1 MKRKTLISSILT
13 IALCLSLIAGSTYAL
28 FTSQDEVN
36 IAVTSGKV
44 SVEAVILNNT
54 LTTSSLDVVQNQ
66 GFANGGTA
74 LFTDSDNQKLE
85 LTNMTP
91 GDKVEFQ
98 IQITNTSNV
107 KIQYRLTWVVEG
119 DLYPYLVATADD
131 VALVNNVTPW
141 AEWAIPAN
149 GSESKTIDV
158 SVELPAEVEN
168 VAQEKSATISFKIEA
183 VQANAIVEEVANA
196 DQLWAA
202 LEMGVDHI
210 TLIDDITFDD
220 GKSLV
225 IDEGVTVELALNGN
239 TITNP
244 VKNAA
249 ALINHGELTIS
260 GEGAIVNGV
269 NDASYID
276 DKGNT
281 VKNAS
286 KTIEN
291 FGKLVING
299 GSIGTKDSAGNAVYN
314 RGGEV
319 TINGGTFASRGES
332 AKGAGYAAYAFLN
345 NGGTMVINDA
355 TVVDPTHGLF
365 ASYDGTLTVNGGNY
379 TLTGEFACYVTYTT
393 NGTITINGGNINVEY
408 TRNNNY
414 MYAYAN
420 GTNYFKNNVTANGFV
435 TLLGGTYSGWSTIA
449 NYVSSE
455 YYQAYDNG
463 NGTWTIA
470 PAEGVTL
477 VDDVQELTT
486 ALTTAAAAGAG
497 DSTVL
502 LSGNIDLT
510 GTTWTPISVDGYH
523 GAGVVTVEGNGAT
536 ITGLTAPLFAG
547 GFAGKSGIIIKNLTI
562 ADSTI
567 AGGTQGGGA
576 FIDCADSMHVI
587 TLENCHLVDSTVT
600 GERTG
605 GLIGW
610 CSGYAKLD
618 DGPVKANVTIKN
630 CSVTGC
636 EIIGAGSAAG
646 IAGHPGASDYTYTT
660 IENCSVKDT
669 TIHSNDNDSWR
680 VGAIVGTANNGHVVI
695 NNCTVENVAISQ
707 INKTAPA
714 GQSNLFG
721 RFVPSGTGTLV
732 IDGVNYVANATDLQA
747 ALDSAVTGTTIQL
760 LPGVNYGALAVRPTA
775 NNETTMYCET
785 HNFTTTDAEEFK
797 AHLAESG
804 YHTTPKYTTT
814 FKDVTIIGAEG
825 ATITGFDAFSGHAYG
840 DVYDY
845 VRDMDFD
852 VGSAYYLT
860 LNMSNLTFKDV
871 AFTGQVN
878 INTSDAASVYDGVT
892 FDGCSFT
899 TGGTTAAI
907 RYYNEANNGN
917 VKNITVNDC
926 TFTNCYQGIY
936 VHHVNGIT
944 VTDSKF
950 DTTGHNAIA
959 MQGHDG
965 AVALKNVVITGNT
978 FDNIGDRVIRFNEV
992 GADSNITIQNNTATN
1007 SGDDEGEVMK
1017 ATSIASG
1024 VTTSIKNNNWG
1035 DGKVVA
1041 NDQLKDQ

>member
-1 MKRKTLISSILT
+1 MKRKTLVSSILT
-13 IALCLSLIAGSTYAL
+13 IVLCLSLIAGTTYAL
-28 FTSQDEVN
+28 FTSQDEVD

-44 SVEAVILNNT
+44 DVTATVKNLVTYSMNEATAVNGT
-54 LTTSSLDVVQNQ
+54 
-66 GFANGGTA
+66 FANGGTA
-74 LFTDSDNQKLE
+74 LFTSNDVKVLKLDKV
-85 LTNMTP
+85 TP
-91 GDKVEFQ
+91 GDKVTFTIEL
-98 IQITNTSNV
+98 TNASTV
-107 KIQYRLTWVVEG
+107 DIQYRVIWNITGALSEALEINAT
-119 DLYPYLVATADD
+119 DLAWTKWAT
-131 VALVNNVTPW
+131 
-141 AEWAIPAN
+141 
-149 GSESKTIDV
+149 SEETIKTIDV
-158 SVELPAEVEN
+158 TVELPAEFETQGL
-168 VAQEKSATISFKIEA
+168 ADATITFNVEA
-183 VQANAIVEEVANA
+183 VQANAIVEEVATA

-202 LEMGVDHI
+202 LEMGVDYI
-210 TLIDDITFDD
+210 TLKQNITLAEGQVLTVKEGATATINLNGKTVLGGNNTASSHAEGHMIVNNGTLHIVGDENSVISSNSVKNGYGVILNNGDLTLEGGLYTGSEWGGTSDDYPGYTIRNCGNMTVKETTKVHGTFGCIANPGGTLTIEGGVYTNTDLPGFTKYLVSVWNSGKIIIKDGEFNWTSSDANAMGTPIVGAWNDGSIEIYGGTFDAD
-220 GKSLV
+220 QGAM
-225 IDEGVTVELALNGN
+225 GYNNAAVTIYGG
-239 TITNP
+239 TF
-244 VKNAA
+244 KNAA
-249 ALINHGELTIS
+249 RNVFGNS
-260 GEGAIVNGV
+260 NGIATLV
-269 NDASYID
+269 AEYYAVHDND
-276 DKGNT
+276 GVWTVT
-281 VKNAS
+281 VK
-286 KTIEN
+286 
-291 FGKLVING
+291 
-299 GSIGTKDSAGNAVYN
+299 
-314 RGGEV
+314 
-319 TINGGTFASRGES
+319 
-332 AKGAGYAAYAFLN
+332 
-345 NGGTMVINDA
+345 
-355 TVVDPTHGLF
+355 
-365 ASYDGTLTVNGGNY
+365 
-379 TLTGEFACYVTYTT
+379 
-393 NGTITINGGNINVEY
+393 
-408 TRNNNY
+408 
-414 MYAYAN
+414 
-420 GTNYFKNNVTANGFV
+420 
-435 TLLGGTYSGWSTIA
+435 
-449 NYVSSE
+449 
-455 YYQAYDNG
+455 
-463 NGTWTIA
+463 
-470 PAEGVTL
+470 EGVTL

-486 ALTTAAAAGAG
+486 ALTAAAAAGAG

-587 TLENCHLVDSTVT
+587 TLEKCHLVNSTVT
-600 GERTG
+600 GERVG

-669 TIHSNDNDSWR
+669 TIHSNDDGGWR

-695 NNCTVENVAISQ
+695 NNCTAENVAISQ

-814 FKDVTIIGAEG
+814 IKDVTIIGAEG
-825 ATITGFDAFSGHAYG
+825 ATITGFDASSGHAYG

-892 FDGCSFT
+892 FNGCSFT
-899 TGGTTAAI
+899 TGGTTVAI

-917 VKNITVNDC
+917 VKNIVVNDC
-926 TFTNCYQGIY
+926 TFTNCFQGIY